1 MPGSKQVSFSLL
13 GSVCVW
19 GHAFNTQ
26 AVYNS
31 TLAFTSCFLRVSML
45 GRSERLRCSQVF
57 PACSAAQSCLTL
69 YDYMDWGL
77 PDSSDHGIILAR
89 ILEWI
94 SSSKGS
100 SRLRIKSASPAA
112 PTWAGQ
118 SLYHWAIWEAKSF
131 LRMQIT
137 LGTALRLLWTFVFLE
152 LPGSFSKSSRDIS
165 FPAFPFKLFH

>member
-13 GSVCVW
+13 RSVCVW

-45 GRSERLRCSQVF
+45 GRSESLRSSQVF
-57 PACSAAQSCLTL
+57 PACLVAQSCLTL
-69 YDYMDWGL
+69 YDHMDWGL
-77 PDSSDHGIILAR
+77 PDSSDYGIILAR

-100 SRLRIKSASPAA
+100 SRPRIKSTSPVA
-112 PTWAGQ
+112 PTLAGRIFTTEPPRKP
-118 SLYHWAIWEAKSF
+118 SLS
-131 LRMQIT
+131 
-137 LGTALRLLWTFVFLE
+137 
-152 LPGSFSKSSRDIS
+152 
-165 FPAFPFKLFH
+165 